1 MASTNDFRRGMVL
14 DIDGRYY
21 SILEFQHVNP
31 GKGAAFVRSKLKDV
45 LQGKVLEKT
54 WRAGEK
60 VQDIRLERR
69 VFQLLYHTDD
79 MYTVMDP
86 DSFEQIDLSTE
97 LIGDAVNYL
106 TDGSDVDVLFVG
118 DKPIMVEP
126 PNFVELLITKS
137 DPGLKGDTATGGTK
151 PATLETGFVV
161 QVPLFVKEGE
171 RIRIDT
177 RTGEYMERAKG

>member
-1 MASTNDFRRGMVL
+1 MP
-14 DIDGRYY
+14 
-21 SILEFQHVNP
+21 SIISP
-31 GKGAAFVRSKLKDV
+31 RS
-45 LQGKVLEKT
+45 
-54 WRAGEK
+54 
-60 VQDIRLERR
+60 
-69 VFQLLYHTDD
+69 H
-79 MYTVMDP
+79 
-86 DSFEQIDLSTE
+86 
-97 LIGDAVNYL
+97 
-106 TDGSDVDVLFVG
+106 VDVALVG

-126 PNFVELLITKS
+126 PIVELLITKS

>member
-45 LQGKVLEKT
+45 VQGKVIEKT

-60 VQDIRLERR
+60 VQEIRLERR
-69 VFQLLYHTDD
+69 IFQLLYHTDD
-79 MYTVMDP
+79 MFTVMDP
-86 DSFEQIDLSTE
+86 DTFEQIDLSADLVGE
-97 LIGDAVNYL
+97 AANYL
-106 TDGSDVDVLFVG
+106 TDGCDVDVLFVG
-118 DKPIMVEP
+118 ARPIIVEP
-126 PNFVELLITKS
+126 PNFVELLITMS

-151 PATLETGFVV
+151 PATLETGVVV

>member
-60 VQDIRLERR
+60 VQEIRLERR

-86 DSFEQIDLSTE
+86 DTFEQIDLSME

-118 DKPIMVEP
+118 DKPIIVEP

-151 PATLETGFVV
+151 PATLETGVVV

>member
-1 MASTNDFRRGMVL
+1 MATSNDFRRGMVL
-14 DIDGRYY
+14 EIDGRYY

-45 LQGKVLEKT
+45 LHGKVLEKT

-60 VQDIRLERR
+60 VNEIRLERR
-69 VFQLLYHTDD
+69 VFQLLYHTDE

-86 DSFEQIDLSTE
+86 STYEQIDLSAE
-97 LIGDAVNYL
+97 LVGDAASYL
-106 TDGSDVDVLFVG
+106 IDNSDIDVLFVEN
-118 DKPIMVEP
+118 KPIMVEP
-126 PNFVELLITKS
+126 PNFVELLITQS
-137 DPGLKGDTATGGTK
+137 DPGIKGDTSTGGTK
-151 PATLETGFVV
+151 PATLETGVVV

-171 RIRIDT
+171 RIRVDT

>member
-126 PNFVELLITKS
+126 PISSSCSSRNPI
-137 DPGLKGDTATGGTK
+137 PGLRVTPPPAVRNRPHWK
-151 PATLETGFVV
+151 PALWFRC
-161 QVPLFVKEGE
+161 PFS
-171 RIRIDT
+171 
-177 RTGEYMERAKG
+177 

>member
-1 MASTNDFRRGMVL
+1 MATSNDFRRGMVL
-14 DIDGRYY
+14 DIDGKYY

-60 VQDIRLERR
+60 VTEIRLERR
-69 VFQLLYHTDD
+69 VYQLLYHTDD

-86 DSFEQIDLSTE
+86 NTYEQIDLPAHLVGDAADFLTDNTE
-97 LIGDAVNYL
+97 L
-106 TDGSDVDVLFVG
+106 DVLFVG
-118 DKPIMVEP
+118 SKPIMVEAP
-126 PNFVELLITKS
+126 SFVELLITKS

-151 PATLETGFVV
+151 PATLETGVVV
-161 QVPLFVKEGE
+161 QVPLFVEEGE
-171 RIRIDT
+171 RIRVDT
-177 RTGEYMERAKG
+177 RTREYMERAKG

>member
-1 MASTNDFRRGMVL
+1 MATSNDFRRGMVL
-14 DIDGRYY
+14 EIDGRYY

-45 LQGKVLEKT
+45 TAGKVLERT

-60 VQDIRLERR
+60 VNEIRLERR
-69 VFQLLYHTDD
+69 TYQLLYHTDD

-86 DSFEQIDLSTE
+86 ETYEQVDLSAE
-97 LIGDAVNYL
+97 LVGEAAHYL
-106 TDGSDVDVLFVG
+106 VDNSELDVLFVES
-118 DKPIMVEP
+118 KAIMVEA
-126 PNFVELLITKS
+126 PNFVELLITES

-151 PATLETGFVV
+151 PAKLETGVVV

-177 RTGEYMERAKG
+177 RTGEYMERAKS